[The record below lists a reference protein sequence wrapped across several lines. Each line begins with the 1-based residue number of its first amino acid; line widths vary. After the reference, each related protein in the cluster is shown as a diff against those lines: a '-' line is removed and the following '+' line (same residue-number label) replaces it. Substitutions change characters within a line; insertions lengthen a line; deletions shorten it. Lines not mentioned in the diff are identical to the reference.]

1 MSYFPSCEVNKQR
14 DKAKDKAKD
23 RTEDRTE
30 DKAKPDRDRTK
41 KSGQT
46 AAAWTAWTWAQKS
59 PAGVNLRGDNQSLN
73 DSIR

>member
-1 MSYFPSCEVNKQR
+1 MSYCPSCEVNKQR
-14 DKAKDKAKD
+14 DKAKD

-30 DKAKPDRDRTK
+30 DRDRTK

-59 PAGVNLRGDNQSLN
+59 PAGVNLRGNAQSLN